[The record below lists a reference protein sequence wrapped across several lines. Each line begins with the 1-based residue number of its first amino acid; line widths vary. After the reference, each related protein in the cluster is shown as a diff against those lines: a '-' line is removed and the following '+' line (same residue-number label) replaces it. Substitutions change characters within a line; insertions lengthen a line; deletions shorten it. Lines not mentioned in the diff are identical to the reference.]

1 MPQEEID
8 AIILAFLEE
17 YKAWAEADAPEDGI
31 FDNSHGLC
39 NNLSIYLRH
48 QVGDEGKRD
57 SVKKYFKPLLGG
69 KTYPFSS
76 QDQYEY
82 DTDNY
87 SHHRNQ
93 ARMEWVNDHIE
104 RLEKL
109 DN

>member
-1 MPQEEID
+1 MPISQVET
-8 AIILAFLEE
+8 IILNFLKA
-17 YKAWAEADAPEDGI
+17 YSAWAEEDVPEDGI

-48 QVGDEGKRD
+48 QVGNEMERD
-57 SVKKYFKPLLGG
+57 SVKKYFKSLLGG

-93 ARMEWVNDHIE
+93 ARMEWVNDHIG

-109 DN
+109 GN